1 MLCEGKLKLRSNSI
15 NYCLIEV
22 VTKAG
27 EGISLLNTNY
37 KKIYLQNFLSGIT
50 NHIKYVW
57 YNDDDITIW
66 QKK

>member
-1 MLCEGKLKLRSNSI
+1 MNLGNNVINLFGLKQITQTIKTN
-15 NYCLIEV
+15 
-22 VTKAG
+22 
-27 EGISLLNTNY
+27 ISLLNTNY